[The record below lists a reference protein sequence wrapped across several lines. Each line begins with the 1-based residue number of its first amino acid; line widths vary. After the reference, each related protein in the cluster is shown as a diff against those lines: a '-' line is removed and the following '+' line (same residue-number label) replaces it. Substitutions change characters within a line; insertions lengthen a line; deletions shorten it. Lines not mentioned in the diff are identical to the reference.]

1 MSSRLIVVSNRLP
14 VSFTEENGRVC
25 VERSS
30 GGLVSALEPV
40 MNKSGGAW
48 IGWPGSEVSTEVL
61 HALNRHNNTNYRLI
75 PVSLSREEV
84 AEYYSGC
91 SNATLWPLFHGFP
104 SRCRFKPSFWDTY
117 QNVNERF
124 ADAVRAIATP
134 RDFVWVQDYHL
145 MTVASALLDSEC
157 RLKLGYFHH
166 IPFPEPETFGKLPW
180 RTEILQGLL
189 HFNVVGFQ
197 TTQDKRNFIACLK
210 RYLPL
215 EIGLRRIGSSCL
227 VSALDGHTV
236 VGAFPISIDFH
247 QFDRCSSEDLDQ
259 AAELRQQLPAQK
271 IFLGV
276 DRLDY
281 TKGIIE
287 RLSAYEVLLQEHP
300 EFRGSTH
307 FIQVVVPSRE
317 EVKAYSEL
325 REEIE
330 RTVSRINGEFGRVGW
345 VPVTYLH
352 RHLSPSELRAFYRAA
367 DVAAV
372 TPLRDGMNLVAK
384 EFCASRHDEGG
395 VLILSEFAGAAEELS
410 IGALLTNPYD
420 VLQTAKVMERA
431 LTMPERE
438 GMRRMRAMREQVKT
452 HDVWRWSSAF
462 RKTRYTESE
471 PLHSLKPALEDL
483 VISSEL
489 QLSAD

>member
-1 MSSRLIVVSNRLP
+1 MNSRLIVVSNRLP
-14 VSFTEENGRVC
+14 VSITEQDGSVC

-30 GGLVSALEPV
+30 GGLVTALQPV

-48 IGWPGSEVSTEVL
+48 IGWPGSEVSAEVL
-61 HALNRHNNTNYRLI
+61 HALNRNGDGNYRLI

-104 SRCRFKPSFWDTY
+104 SRCRFEPSFWETY
-117 QNVNERF
+117 QQVNEHF

-134 RDFVWVQDYHL
+134 RDLVWVHDYHL
-145 MTVASALLDSEC
+145 MTVASALRDSEC

-180 RTEILQGLL
+180 RKEILQSLL

-197 TTQDKRNFIACLK
+197 TIHDRRNFLASVK
-210 RYLPL
+210 RYLPK
-215 EIGLRRIGSSCL
+215 GVVLRRIGSSFL
-227 VSALDGHTV
+227 VSAAGTHTV
-236 VGAFPISIDFH
+236 VGAFPISVDFD
-247 QFDRCSSEDLDQ
+247 QFDECSPEDMNQVRD
-259 AAELRQQLPAQK
+259 LRRQLPAQK

-287 RLSAYEVLLQEHP
+287 RLSAFEVMLKQQP
-300 EFRGSTH
+300 EFRGLVH

-317 EVKAYSEL
+317 EVKSYSDL
-325 REEIE
+325 REKIE
-330 RTVSRINGEFGRVGW
+330 RCVSRIDGEFGKVGW
-345 VPVTYLH
+345 VPITYLH
-352 RHLSPSELRAFYRAA
+352 RQLSPAELRSFYRAA
-367 DVAAV
+367 DVAVV

-384 EFCASRHDEGG
+384 EFCASRDDERG
-395 VLILSEFAGAAEELS
+395 VLILSEFAGAADELS
-410 IGALLTNPYD
+410 LGALLTNPYD
-420 VLQTAKVMERA
+420 VVQTAEVMKLA
-431 LTMPERE
+431 LKMPEGE
-438 GMRRMRAMREQVKT
+438 CMRRMRSMREQVKT

-462 RKTRYTESE
+462 RKTCADSA
-471 PLHSLKPALEDL
+471 PLHLFEPALRDL
-483 VISSEL
+483 AIRSEL

>member
-14 VSFTEENGRVC
+14 VSITEENGRVC

-40 MNKSGGAW
+40 MKKSGGAW
-48 IGWPGSEVSTEVL
+48 IGWPGLEVGPEVL
-61 HALNRHNNTNYRLI
+61 HALNCHNSSNYRLV
-75 PVSLSREEV
+75 PVSLTRDEI

-104 SRCRFKPSFWDTY
+104 SRCRFEPSFWETY
-117 QNVNERF
+117 QQVNEHF
-124 ADAVRAIATP
+124 ADAVRAIASP

-145 MTVASALLDSEC
+145 MTLGSALLDSEC

-166 IPFPEPETFGKLPW
+166 IPFPEPEAFGKLPW
-180 RTEILQGLL
+180 RKEILQGLL

-197 TTQDKRNFIACLK
+197 TTQDKRNFIASLK
-210 RYLPL
+210 RYLAA
-215 EIGLRRIGSSCL
+215 EIIVRRIGSSSL
-227 VSALDGHTV
+227 ISVAGAHTV
-236 VGAFPISIDFH
+236 VGAFPISIDFS
-247 QFDRCSSEDLDQ
+247 QFDECSPEEMEQLAQ
-259 AAELRQQLPAQK
+259 LRLQLPAQK
-271 IFLGV
+271 ILLGV

-287 RLSAYEVLLQEHP
+287 RLSAYELLLKEYPQ
-300 EFRGSTH
+300 FRGSVH

-330 RTVSRINGEFGRVGW
+330 RSISRINGEFGRVGW
-345 VPVTYLH
+345 VPLTYLH
-352 RHLSPSELRAFYRAA
+352 RHLSPSEVRAFYRAA
-367 DVAAV
+367 DVAVV

-384 EFCASRHDEGG
+384 EFCASRHDERG
-395 VLILSEFAGAAEELS
+395 VLVLSEFAGAADELS

-420 VLQTAKVMERA
+420 VLQTAEVMERA
-431 LTMPERE
+431 LKMPEPER
-438 GMRRMRAMREQVKT
+438 MRRMRSMREQVKA

-462 RKTRYTESE
+462 RKTRYSESA
-471 PLHSLKPALEDL
+471 PLHVLKLALEDL
-483 VISSEL
+483 AISSQL
-489 QLSAD
+489 QLGAD